1 MNALELNSQVVRTPA
16 GERPSTEFISRPGM
30 LRSSKILDLHFDRL
44 AVVYVRQSDPQQVLN
59 HRESRERQYAL
70 ADHAVA
76 LGWPRDRVMVI
87 DDDQG
92 QSGRTADHR
101 SGFQRLLAEV
111 TMEHVGM
118 ILGIEMSRIAR
129 NNKDWHNLLEM
140 CAIFRT
146 ILSDEDGVYDPQ
158 DTNDRLLLGLKGT
171 ISEFELVT
179 MRNRL
184 ERGRLHKA
192 QRGELFHRVPTG
204 YVKISTERVEL
215 DPDEQVREV
224 VQLIFDKYDE
234 YRSAWGVFHYL
245 IRNNVRIGFRPFHGP
260 NRGNLEWRRPVLLTV
275 FQILRHPIYA
285 GAYSYG
291 RRPHKRVRSAT
302 GDRTIAGN
310 WVPMDQWKVLDP
322 RSPAGI
328 HYLGPL
334 PGESRIYAST
344 PIWARLQ
351 RESPRWLRAAHRA
364 HRLRQLWSL
373 PPGILPNPAQG
384 LLQLRPAPPRGDR
397 TDVLRP
403 EGRGGRR
410 PRKTTG
416 TPRPGTCCAGVEL
429 SGHGRCPTGPRRL
442 DKHWKQRLERANY
455 EAEDAERRYRAVDP
469 ENRLVARSLEQRWE
483 ETLRAER
490 QVRDDYD
497 RFLREQSPQ
506 LTHEERAR
514 IAALS
519 SDLPALWHASETTHK
534 DRKEIV
540 RHLVEKVVVHVKS
553 ESEYVDVTIHWKGGF
568 VSQHEVVRPVK
579 SYEQLRDFD
588 KLMDRIVS
596 LRHEGHT
603 AAQIADCLNREGF
616 SPPKRCGGFF
626 PELVHQLLKRRGLAN
641 EKTYT
646 DQLGPHEWWLPKLAE
661 QIPVS
666 AGKLADWAHRGWLH
680 SRKTPAQRL
689 WVLWADKQELKRLRK
704 LAAVSHR
711 GIVEYPR
718 ELITPEERRRGGH
731 D

>member
-1 MNALELNSQVVRTPA
+1 M
-16 GERPSTEFISRPGM
+16 
-30 LRSSKILDLHFDRL
+30 RSPKILDLHLDRL
-44 AVVYVRQSDPQQVLN
+44 AIVYVRQSDPQQVLN

-92 QSGRTADHR
+92 QSGRTADQR
-101 SGFQRLLAEV
+101 GGFQRLLAEV
-111 TMEHVGM
+111 TMEHVGL

-140 CAIFRT
+140 CAIFGT
-146 ILSDEDGVYDPQ
+146 LLADEDGVYDPQ

-204 YVKISTERVEL
+204 YVKLSPDRVEM

-224 VQLIFDKYDE
+224 IRLIFDKYDE
-234 YRSAWGVFHYL
+234 IGTVWGVFHYL
-245 IRNNVRIGFRPFHGP
+245 VRNNIRLGFRPFHGP
-260 NRGNLEWRRPVLLTV
+260 NRGNLEWRRPVHADRPPDPATSH
-275 FQILRHPIYA
+275 LRRGLRLWPPTAQARPDGHRGTHRRRQLGPD
-285 GAYSYG
+285 GAVEG
-291 RRPHKRVRSAT
+291 PEAR
-302 GDRTIAGN
+302 
-310 WVPMDQWKVLDP
+310 L
-322 RSPAGI
+322 PAGL
-328 HYLGPL
+328 HHLGAL
-334 PGESRIYAST
+334 PGESRMLAPASLT
-344 PIWARLQ
+344 VRAPRGAPATAPHCSPASSSAAIAAVASRRSYRAQ
-351 RESPRWLRAAHRA
+351 R
-364 HRLRQLWSL
+364 
-373 PPGILPNPAQG
+373 QG

-397 TDVLRP
+397 AERVSASRPRAVDDLVTQQVLRALEP
-403 EGRGGRR
+403 
-410 PRKTTG
+410 
-416 TPRPGTCCAGVEL
+416 AALEL
-429 SGHGRCPTGPRRL
+429 SCRALEDVQRDRARL
-442 DKHWKQRLERANY
+442 DKHWKQRLERARY

-497 RFLREQSPQ
+497 RFLREQPPQ
-506 LTHEERAR
+506 LSPEERAR

-519 SDLPALWHASETTHK
+519 SDLPALWHAPGTTHQ

-540 RHLVEKVVVHVKS
+540 RHLVEKVVVHVKND
-553 ESEYVDVTIHWKGGF
+553 SEYVDVTIHWQGGF
-568 VSQHEVVRPVK
+568 TSQHEVVRPVR

-588 KLMDRIVS
+588 KLMDRIAT
-596 LRHEGHT
+596 LRDEGHT
-603 AAQIADCLNREGF
+603 AAQIADSLNREGF
-616 SPPKRCGGFF
+616 IPPKRCGEFS
-626 PELVHQLLKRRGLAN
+626 PELVRQLLSRRGLAN
-641 EKTYT
+641 EKTYA

-661 QIPVS
+661 AIPVS
-666 AGKLADWAHRGWLH
+666 AGKLADWARRGWLH

-689 WVLWADKQELKRLRK
+689 WVLWADKPELKRLRK
-704 LAAVSHR
+704 LAALSHR
-711 GIVEYPR
+711 GVVEYP
-718 ELITPEERRRGGH
+718 PN
-731 D
+731 